1 MKKVFIILF
10 IMISGTTFSGNLEKL
25 ITNLELLPL
34 QERQAKADSFIRTIH
49 SYPIIENDS
58 TVIFIYQGT
67 AKTVEIAGDFTGWR
81 GTLPMIGISGTNL
94 YYKIAHF
101 ESNARL
107 EYKLIIDGTWILD
120 PKNSNSIKGGMG
132 TNSEFR
138 MPTYKAPPEVDYYPS
153 IPHGTI
159 VDTSFFSKVLNN
171 NREVKI
177 YLPPGYSINR
187 QYPVALFHD
196 GLEFITLAGVL
207 NILDYMIAHSE
218 IQPLIAVFVPPIDR
232 QNEYAGN
239 KKDLFTTFIISELF
253 PVIDKK
259 YSTSKDPQK
268 RATFG
273 ISDGGNIALY
283 IGANSP
289 ESFGKVAAMSSDV
302 QLEISTKM
310 KRSSKMNLEFY
321 LDMGTY
327 DLPELI
333 PMVNDF
339 TRILKDKHYSYQYY
353 HWHEGHSWEN
363 WRTHLSYPLRQ
374 FFPVK

>member
-1 MKKVFIILF
+1 
-10 IMISGTTFSGNLEKL
+10 
-25 ITNLELLPL
+25 
-34 QERQAKADSFIRTIH
+34 
-49 SYPIIENDS
+49 
-58 TVIFIYQGT
+58 
-67 AKTVEIAGDFTGWR
+67 
-81 GTLPMIGISGTNL
+81 
-94 YYKIAHF
+94 
-101 ESNARL
+101 
-107 EYKLIIDGTWILD
+107 
-120 PKNSNSIKGGMG
+120 
-132 TNSEFR
+132 
-138 MPTYKAPPEVDYYPS
+138 
-153 IPHGTI
+153 
-159 VDTSFFSKVLNN
+159 
-171 NREVKI
+171 
-177 YLPPGYSINR
+177 
-187 QYPVALFHD
+187 
-196 GLEFITLAGVL
+196 
-207 NILDYMIAHSE
+207 
-218 IQPLIAVFVPPIDR
+218 LIAVFVPPIDR